1 VDLRRELLARQV
13 SPRVPNSLRL
23 VVLSVRPELL
33 VARRAL
39 LPRELPLPV
48 DLERSSAKK
57 ELSLRPALL
66 VTIRLSAKS
75 RLSELAKDSSSAR
88 SLVLELLVVPSVLSE
103 RRALSPREPLLL
115 DLRLARPVERRVS
128 LLVRPPRQVQRPR
141 PVEPLALARKELL
154 PLAQPPRLSRELLE
168 LDMVVKKR
176 TTTTTSHL
184 LVTYT
189 LLYLVF
195 LCFSKKKPKNA

>member
-1 VDLRRELLARQV
+1 MDLRRELLARQV

-115 DLRLARPVERRVS
+115 DLRLARPVEPRVS
-128 LLVRPPRQVQRPR
+128 LLVRPLRQVQRPR
-141 PVEPLALARKELL
+141 PVEPLASARKELL
-154 PLAQPPRLSRELLE
+154 PLAQPPRLSREP
-168 LDMVVKKR
+168 LDMVSVVKKLSS
-176 TTTTTSHL
+176 SHL